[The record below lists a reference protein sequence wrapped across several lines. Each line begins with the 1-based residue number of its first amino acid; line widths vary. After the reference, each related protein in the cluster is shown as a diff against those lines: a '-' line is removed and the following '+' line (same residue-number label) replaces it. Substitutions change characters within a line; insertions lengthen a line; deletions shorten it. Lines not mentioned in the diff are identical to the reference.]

1 MLVGTH
7 GKTTTTSMISCC
19 FIEAELDPSV
29 EVGAVLKEI
38 NGNYRIGNSE
48 YFILESCEYKGNF
61 LNFNPN
67 SAVILNID
75 NDHLDYYKTFENVV
89 KAFENFAGIV
99 DSKGVLVTN
108 ADDKNCICN

>member
-1 MLVGTH
+1 
-7 GKTTTTSMISCC
+7 MISCC
-19 FIEAELDPSV
+19 FIEAGLDPSV

-67 SAVILNID
+67 SSVILNID

-108 ADDKNCICN
+108 GDDKNCLNLKIILKLNL